1 MKFTAK
7 TSEFVEMFTT
17 MSMKDLYNPIVIT
30 VKKGV
35 ISMVAKDAA
44 DTTITVQ
51 KFKGITVEDETDE
64 KLVFDSEEMLKTFKL
79 FKSDEE
85 ILINIVDNTIVVANV
100 DESEINDVITIPQ
113 IDASTVDLIEFP
125 YKITK
130 GIPVITNKVTGEA
143 IDFSVITATMNTKY
157 LQEVVKRATFIDIHP
172 AIYKIN
178 IDNNKV
184 TATVGDKNTYQKS
197 VETTFKVDST
207 GSGELLFGNGFSE
220 VVQTLNGDIT
230 MNAMPEAP
238 VWFTYKSK
246 NNIVHVLIAPA
257 MISDE

>member
-17 MSMKDLYNPIVIT
+17 MSMKELYNPIVIT
-30 VKKGV
+30 VKKDV

-51 KFKGITVEDETDE
+51 KYKGIIVEDEIDE
-64 KLVFDSEEMLKTFKL
+64 KLVFDSKEMLDTFKI

-85 ILINIVDNTIVVANV
+85 ISINIVDNTIIVANA

-113 IDASTVDLIEFP
+113 IDASTVDLVTFP
-125 YKITK
+125 YKIVK
-130 GIPVITNKVTGEA
+130 GIPVITNKVSGET
-143 IDFSVITATMNTKY
+143 IDFSVITATLDTKY
-157 LQEVVKRATFIDIHP
+157 LQEVVKRAAFIDIHP

-178 IDNNKV
+178 IDGNKV

-197 VETTFKVDST
+197 AETTFKVDGT
-207 GSGELLFGNGFSE
+207 GSGELIFGNAFDE
-220 VVQTLNGDIT
+220 MVQTLDGDIT

-238 VWFTYKSK
+238 VWFTHKSK
-246 NNIVHVLIAPA
+246 NNIVHVLMAPA
-257 MISDE
+257 MVIDE